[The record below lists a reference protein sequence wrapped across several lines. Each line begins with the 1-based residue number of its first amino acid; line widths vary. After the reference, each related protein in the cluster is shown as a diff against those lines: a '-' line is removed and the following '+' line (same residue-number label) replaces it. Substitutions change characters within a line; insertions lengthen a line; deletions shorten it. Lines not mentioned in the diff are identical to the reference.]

1 MAWSQVALAPIAW
14 LAPSDEEKDARR
26 QHEDRICSRKSI
38 PVHRARARAT
48 TKTFT
53 RIVTPAGER
62 QNDRSL
68 RFEANRR
75 LRAGR

>member
-1 MAWSQVALAPIAW
+1 MARSQVALAPIAW
-14 LAPSDEEKDARR
+14 LAPSDEEKDAQK
-26 QHEDRICSRKSI
+26 QHEGRICTRKSI
-38 PVHRARARAT
+38 PVHRAKAKAT
-48 TKTFT
+48 TKTFA
-53 RIVTPAGER
+53 RIVTPAGEC